1 MNVELEQLQTIA
13 TGTVKILKENGG
25 ICFHR
30 FTKEQEELFKN
41 TEDFALL
48 LSPAGIKLHFNTNST
63 KIVLKG
69 LTEQV
74 SKVRSFYCIDI
85 VKDGKLLDCI
95 KNYDELNIG
104 PKYSE
109 KEYETGYFSKEI
121 SLGNG
126 FKNIEIHLPYSV
138 KFTLYKIELDENA
151 VIEPIKYKKKLLAY
165 GDSIT
170 HGFDALHPSQRYTS
184 KLCNMLNAE
193 EYNKGIGGTK
203 FNPLLA
209 RLHDGITPNYITVAY
224 GTNDLWD
231 YNQCDFRRNVRDFFQ
246 NLAKNYPAA
255 QIFAIS
261 PIWRADMVGNHTFGS
276 FNNIGDIIAEEAS
289 KINNTVY
296 INGTDFIPHE
306 SECFGDGF
314 LHPND
319 AGFEFY
325 SQKLYKLIV
334 SAEDVLP
341 RKK

>member
-138 KFTLYKIELDENA
+138 KFTLYKMELDENA
-151 VIEPIKYKKKLLAY
+151 VIEPIKYKKSLLAY

-261 PIWRADMVGNHTFGS
+261 PIWRADMVENHTFGS
-276 FNNIGDIIAEEAS
+276 FNNIGDIMAEEAS

>member
-1 MNVELEQLQTIA
+1 MNVELEQLRTIA

-138 KFTLYKIELDENA
+138 KFTLYKMELDENA

-193 EYNKGIGGTK
+193 EYKKGIGGTK

-261 PIWRADMVGNHTFGS
+261 PIWRADMVENHTFGS
-276 FNNIGDIIAEEAS
+276 FNNIGDIMAEEAS

>member
-138 KFTLYKIELDENA
+138 KFTLYKMELDENA

-261 PIWRADMVGNHTFGS
+261 PIWRADMVENHTFGS
-276 FNNIGDIIAEEAS
+276 FNNIGDIMAEEAS

>member
-138 KFTLYKIELDENA
+138 KFTLYKMELDENA

-261 PIWRADMVGNHTFGS
+261 PIWRADMVENHTFGS
-276 FNNIGDIIAEEAS
+276 FNNIGDIMAEEAS

-306 SECFGDGF
+306 SECYGDGF

>member
-246 NLAKNYPAA
+246 NLAKNYPAT

>member
-85 VKDGKLLDCI
+85 VKDGELLDCI

-261 PIWRADMVGNHTFGS
+261 PIWRADMVENHTFGS

>member
-170 HGFDALHPSQRYTS
+170 HGFDALHPSRRYTS

-261 PIWRADMVGNHTFGS
+261 PIWRADMVENHTFGS

-334 SAEDVLP
+334 SAEVTAQ
-341 RKK
+341 KT

>member
-1 MNVELEQLQTIA
+1 MNVELEQLRTIA
-13 TGTVKILKENGG
+13 TGAVEILKENGG

-41 TEDFALL
+41 TEDFALH

-85 VKDGKLLDCI
+85 VKNGKLLDCI
-95 KNYDELNIG
+95 KNYDELNIE

-109 KEYETGYFSKEI
+109 KEYETGYFSKKI

-138 KFTLYKIELDENA
+138 KLTLYKMELDENA
-151 VIEPIKYKKKLLAY
+151 VIEPIKYKKILLAY

-170 HGFDALHPSQRYTS
+170 HGFDALHPSRQYTS

-209 RLHDGITPNYITVAY
+209 RLQDGITPDYITVAY
-224 GTNDLWD
+224 GTNDLGN
-231 YNQCDFRRNVRDFFQ
+231 YNQSDFRKNCREFFQ
-246 NLAKNYPAA
+246 NLSKNYPAA
-255 QIFAIS
+255 QIFAVS
-261 PIWRADMVGNHTFGS
+261 PIWRADLTENNNYETFTD
-276 FNNIGDIIAEEAS
+276 IGDIIAEEAS

-306 SECFGDGF
+306 SKYFGDGF

-325 SQKLYKLIV
+325 NQKLYELIV
-334 SAEDVLP
+334 SVF
-341 RKK
+341 RYN

>member
-109 KEYETGYFSKEI
+109 KEYEAGYFSKEI

-138 KFTLYKIELDENA
+138 KFTLYKMELDENA

-261 PIWRADMVGNHTFGS
+261 PIWRADMVENHTFGS
-276 FNNIGDIIAEEAS
+276 FNNIGDIMAEEAS

>member
-1 MNVELEQLQTIA
+1 M
-13 TGTVKILKENGG
+13 
-25 ICFHR
+25 
-30 FTKEQEELFKN
+30 
-41 TEDFALL
+41 
-48 LSPAGIKLHFNTNST
+48 
-63 KIVLKG
+63 
-69 LTEQV
+69 
-74 SKVRSFYCIDI
+74 
-85 VKDGKLLDCI
+85 DCI

-138 KFTLYKIELDENA
+138 KFTLYKMELDENA

-261 PIWRADMVGNHTFGS
+261 PIWRADMVENHTFGS
-276 FNNIGDIIAEEAS
+276 FNNIGDIMAEEAS

>member
-121 SLGNG
+121 SLGRS
-126 FKNIEIHLPYSV
+126 KNI
-138 KFTLYKIELDENA
+138 F
-151 VIEPIKYKKKLLAY
+151 
-165 GDSIT
+165 
-170 HGFDALHPSQRYTS
+170 
-184 KLCNMLNAE
+184 LCD
-193 EYNKGIGGTK
+193 
-203 FNPLLA
+203 
-209 RLHDGITPNYITVAY
+209 H
-224 GTNDLWD
+224 
-231 YNQCDFRRNVRDFFQ
+231 
-246 NLAKNYPAA
+246 
-255 QIFAIS
+255 
-261 PIWRADMVGNHTFGS
+261 
-276 FNNIGDIIAEEAS
+276 
-289 KINNTVY
+289 KINVY
-296 INGTDFIPHE
+296 
-306 SECFGDGF
+306 
-314 LHPND
+314 
-319 AGFEFY
+319 
-325 SQKLYKLIV
+325 
-334 SAEDVLP
+334 VLS
-341 RKK
+341 

>member
-30 FTKEQEELFKN
+30 FTKEQEELLKN

-138 KFTLYKIELDENA
+138 KFTLYKMELDENA

-193 EYNKGIGGTK
+193 EYNKVIGGTK

-209 RLHDGITPNYITVAY
+209 RLHDWITPNYITVAY

-261 PIWRADMVGNHTFGS
+261 PIWRADMVENHTFGS
-276 FNNIGDIIAEEAS
+276 FNNIGDIMAEEAS

>member
-30 FTKEQEELFKN
+30 FTKEQEEVFKN

-261 PIWRADMVGNHTFGS
+261 PIWRADMVENHTFGS